1 MKQCTFKVFLAVNES
16 TKNTDTAKLSIL
28 IRGVRTDMSVSEEL
42 LDVATMHGT
51 TTGRDIFEVVERS
64 VSKIN
69 IPCEKLVGLT
79 TDRAPTM

>member
-1 MKQCTFKVFLAVNES
+1 
-16 TKNTDTAKLSIL
+16 
-28 IRGVRTDMSVSEEL
+28 MSVSEEL
-42 LDVATMHGT
+42 LDVTTMHGT

-79 TDRAPTM
+79 TDRAPTMCVCVFGGGVGLLELI